1 MIVMFYNI
9 FIMKDKKK
17 MGVYSQELYF
27 LLFISM
33 ILLEIPHVVDQIL
46 ISMGEKQYQK
56 GN

>member
-1 MIVMFYNI
+1 MIVMFDNI

-27 LLFISM
+27 LLFISL

>member
-1 MIVMFYNI
+1 MIVMFDNI

>member
-1 MIVMFYNI
+1 MFDNT

>member
-1 MIVMFYNI
+1 MFYNI

-27 LLFISM
+27 LLFISL